1 LNYASKE
8 IADQA
13 GEVQAEDKNNK
24 RRKQFGNAS
33 DKKSNHLIKIGFH
46 FLSPSSACAYLN
58 RKPAESLLGL
68 SRIHP
73 PDIIPQMSILDA
85 HTMDFFSRGPEQTR
99 RIGMRLGGALQAG
112 DVICLQGDLGAG
124 KTTFVQGIAR
134 GWGSLDSVS
143 SPTFIIV
150 NVYRRGDEA
159 RLFHMD
165 AYRLDSTPEAE
176 ELDLDSMLAQGP
188 LLIEWPER
196 MDGLVPAERLWVSLE
211 HIDEE
216 ERQMKFKATGQRY
229 DNLLEVIRHAA
240 YGGD

>member
-1 LNYASKE
+1 
-8 IADQA
+8 
-13 GEVQAEDKNNK
+13 
-24 RRKQFGNAS
+24 
-33 DKKSNHLIKIGFH
+33 
-46 FLSPSSACAYLN
+46 
-58 RKPAESLLGL
+58 
-68 SRIHP
+68 
-73 PDIIPQMSILDA
+73 
-85 HTMDFFSRGPEQTR
+85 MDFFSRSPEQTR
-99 RIGMRLGGALQAG
+99 SIGMRLGGALQAG
-112 DVICLQGDLGAG
+112 DVVCLQGNLGAG

-150 NVYRRGDEA
+150 NVYRRADQSQ
-159 RLFHMD
+159 LFHMD

-196 MDGLVPAERLWVSLE
+196 INGLVPNERLWIQLE

-216 ERQMKFKATGQRY
+216 EREMKFKSSGKRY
-229 DNLLEVIRHAA
+229 DGLLEIIRHAA